1 MLPPALRWKV
11 ADMKGKEFI
20 PGSHLGLLSGG
31 LGKNFNAPDSE
42 RE

>member
-11 ADMKGKEFI
+11 AYMKGKEFI